1 MCCLYVNLWT
11 CKVFSFSFL
20 VLFSSFFFVCVCV
33 YWVCEQVCACA
44 RWVTHNTNTH
54 STCTIS
60 YKSLTPSQN
69 ALCVF
74 FFFFSLSLSLSKRK
88 GKKKRKKKK
97 RKKKH
102 QFLWEFM
109 EPELQK
115 YHLLHSLL
123 PKVLL
128 VFMEDFFFF
137 IIQEILEIWER
148 QNVEQTSHPPL
159 HTLTHVWEN
168 INQKV

>member
-1 MCCLYVNLWT
+1 LWT

-88 GKKKRKKKK
+88 VKKKERKKKK
-97 RKKKH
+97 EKT
-102 QFLWEFM
+102 
-109 EPELQK
+109 PI
-115 YHLLHSLL
+115 SLGIYGTWITEVSPFTL
-123 PKVLL
+123 PLTKGPSCVYGG
-128 VFMEDFFFF
+128 FFFLYYSRNTRDLGKAKCWTN
-137 IIQEILEIWER
+137 I
-148 QNVEQTSHPPL
+148 TPPPPHSHTCL
-159 HTLTHVWEN
+159 REY
-168 INQKV
+168 

>member
-1 MCCLYVNLWT
+1 MHF
-11 CKVFSFSFL
+11 VFSFSF
-20 VLFSSFFFVCVCV
+20 F
-33 YWVCEQVCACA
+33 
-44 RWVTHNTNTH
+44 
-54 STCTIS
+54 
-60 YKSLTPSQN
+60 
-69 ALCVF
+69 
-74 FFFFSLSLSLSKRK
+74 LSLSLSQKEK
-88 GKKKRKKKK
+88 EKKKRKKKK

-159 HTLTHVWEN
+159 HTLTHV
-168 INQKV
+168 